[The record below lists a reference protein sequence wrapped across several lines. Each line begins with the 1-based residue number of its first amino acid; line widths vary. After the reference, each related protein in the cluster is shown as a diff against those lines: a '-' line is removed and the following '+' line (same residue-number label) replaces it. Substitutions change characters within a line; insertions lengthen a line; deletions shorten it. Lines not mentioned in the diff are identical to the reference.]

1 VLSGKNGRFRAGT
14 ALRDKSSV
22 MVTLR
27 NAQISFK
34 MKGSI
39 LKILIV
45 LTIGLGFIA
54 CKEKHGSEK
63 EVQNGETVGHYT
75 CPMHPQV
82 VQDKPGT
89 CPICKMELV
98 FVEENA
104 SSSGLEL
111 SESQI
116 QLANIQTIKVGR
128 RNFSSSRALNG
139 RLVANPEASELISA
153 RYPGRIERLFVKETG
168 ERLSAGQPI
177 YQIYSEQLQSLQQDY
192 LLQVKQAAAFP
203 NEKIYRTLKDAA
215 KSKLVLFGFS
225 ESQILALGKS
235 NKVSPLITVKAGVS
249 GVVNEISV
257 SEGQYVAE
265 GSPVLR
271 LENFD
276 KLWLEADIYPEEIS
290 EIKLGT
296 SLDVIIAGLGKR
308 QVRVEFVNPQ
318 VEPNTQTVTIRG
330 TIDNSDKALQPGMQ
344 ASVLLPVSKK
354 GEALSLPLEAVIR
367 DEKGA
372 HVWVRTKK
380 NTFSPRMV
388 ETGAEDESRVLISS
402 GLSGGEDV
410 VASGAYLLY
419 SEYVLKKG
427 VDAVSAHKH

>member
-1 VLSGKNGRFRAGT
+1 
-14 ALRDKSSV
+14 
-22 MVTLR
+22 
-27 NAQISFK
+27 
-34 MKGSI
+34 MKETV
-39 LKILIV
+39 LKILII
-45 LTIGLGFIA
+45 LAIGLGFVA
-54 CKEKHGSEK
+54 CQEKHGLGGA
-63 EVQNGETVGHYT
+63 VQNGQTTGHYT

-89 CPICKMELV
+89 CPICKMDLV
-98 FVEENA
+98 FVAKKATSE
-104 SSSGLEL
+104 GLEL

-116 QLANIQTIKVGR
+116 RLANIQIIKVGR
-128 RNFSSSRALNG
+128 QNFSSSRVLNG
-139 RLVANPEASELISA
+139 RLVANPEASGVISA

-168 ERLSAGQPI
+168 ERLSAGQPV
-177 YQIYSEQLQSLQQDY
+177 YQVYSEQLQGLQQDY

-203 NEKIYRTLKDAA
+203 NEKIYRTLKEAA

-225 ESQILALGKS
+225 EAQILALSKS
-235 NKVSPLITVKAGVS
+235 NKVSPLITVKAGTS

-276 KLWLEADIYPEEIS
+276 KLWLEADIYPEEMG
-290 EIKLGT
+290 EIKVGT
-296 SLDVIIAGLGKR
+296 LLEVAFDGLAKR

-318 VEPNTQTVTIRG
+318 VEPNTQTIPIRG
-330 TIDNSDKALQPGMQ
+330 TINNTGGTLQPGMQ
-344 ASVLLPVSKK
+344 ASVSLPVSNK
-354 GEALSLPLEAVIR
+354 GEVLSLPLDAVIR

-372 HVWVRTKK
+372 HVWVKTGK
-380 NTFSPRMV
+380 NRFSPRKV
-388 ETGAEDESRVLISS
+388 ETGAEDASRILISS
-402 GLSGGEDV
+402 GLVGSEEV

-427 VDAVSAHKH
+427 ADAVSAHNH